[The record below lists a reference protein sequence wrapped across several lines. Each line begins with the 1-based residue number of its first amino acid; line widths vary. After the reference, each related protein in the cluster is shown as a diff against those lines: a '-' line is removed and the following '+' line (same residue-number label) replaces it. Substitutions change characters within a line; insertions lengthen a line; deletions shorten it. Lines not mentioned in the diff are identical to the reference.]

1 MRNLPLILCCLVRLR
16 IATTTTTADMT
27 TRGGNTAPAP
37 GGSSHA
43 AGQQRG
49 GRAPGVGGAAGGGGP
64 ATVSV
69 NDLLLSWIAAQKV
82 ADNVARVE
90 REAHTLHQ
98 KLEETLMR
106 MQGMEVTS
114 ATDDGPDGGEDGG
127 ADWPT
132 TTTTEGAFTAP
143 RLLINTDA
151 DTEDAAAAA
160 ATAALLA
167 SPIPATPGSPSAL
180 LSLPPSAVGPSLP
193 QTRAAAL
200 QARRANVNAL
210 RQKLDADMVALSQ
223 QRATVL
229 AQRQALQ
236 PKLALLQSA
245 HATELSHRESLER
258 GARKHLSELRLQ
270 LHLTQL
276 RQSFRRRTLLHH
288 LSQIYPIAP
297 PRTALKSSQSQ
308 HPLMCFTIR
317 GLRLPNNFNNILTSF
332 EEEQVSTALGYVCH
346 LILMLSKYLE
356 VPEQFPFTPLAGCRA
371 CWGVHDRFRSRVE
384 LCTHA
389 HAHE

>member
-1 MRNLPLILCCLVRLR
+1 V
-16 IATTTTTADMT
+16 
-27 TRGGNTAPAP
+27 
-37 GGSSHA
+37 
-43 AGQQRG
+43 AG
-49 GRAPGVGGAAGGGGP
+49 AGGAAGGVGP
-64 ATVSV
+64 APVSV

-114 ATDDGPDGGEDGG
+114 ATDDGPDSGGDGG
-127 ADWPT
+127 TDWPT
-132 TTTTEGAFTAP
+132 TTEGTFTTP
-143 RLLINTDA
+143 RLLIDTDA
-151 DTEDAAAAA
+151 DIEDAAAAAA

-180 LSLPPSAVGPSLP
+180 LSLPPSAGGPSLP

-332 EEEQVSTALGYVCH
+332 EEEQVSTALGYAASGPFVPQPPALCNSCQKQNAKYKCPKCDTGSGDNTCTCTQARGQCARQPRRALHASISFAPVNPCICDSQLLFPRVC
-346 LILMLSKYLE
+346 
-356 VPEQFPFTPLAGCRA
+356 QCA
-371 CWGVHDRFRSRVE
+371 
-384 LCTHA
+384 
-389 HAHE
+389 